1 MAVVVVTVVA
11 VLGHA
16 SMTVALVIDLAVAAG
31 RSGCSLA
38 GRRIERFP
46 RGLAVTR
53 VFLSPPEVGDEE
65 RRMFLEAFD
74 SNWIAPTGPDIDA
87 FEREMAEKTGVAHA
101 VALSSGTAALHLALL
116 LAGVERGDEVLVPS
130 LTFIASAAAVTYLG
144 AHPVFIDCSADSWN
158 LDPALVEEVLT
169 ERAAVGRLPS
179 AVDHRRPL
187 RGDSRLRGA
196 GSRCA
201 SRFDVPLI
209 EDSAEAL
216 GATHR
221 GQAAGSF
228 GVAGIFSFNG
238 NKIITTS
245 GGGMLVTHHRNWPN
259 EPAIWPLRPGSR
271 SPTSNTQPWDYN
283 YRLSNLLAALGRA
296 QLRGLDNRIERRK
309 QIDRAYL
316 EGLAGLPGITPMP
329 RTPSG
334 TSNYWL
340 TCILIDPDLFGV
352 DRECLRLALE
362 AEDIESRPTWKPLHL
377 QPAFAGVPLV
387 GPGHC
392 ARVFDQ
398 GLCLPTGSALSPDDQ
413 SRVIETI
420 AAVGRL

>member
-1 MAVVVVTVVA
+1 M
-11 VLGHA
+11 
-16 SMTVALVIDLAVAAG
+16 
-31 RSGCSLA
+31 
-38 GRRIERFP
+38 
-46 RGLAVTR
+46 TR

-65 RRMFLEAFD
+65 RRMLLEAFD

-87 FEREMAEKTGVAHA
+87 FEREMAERIGVADA

-158 LDPALVEEVLT
+158 LDPVLVHEVLT
-169 ERAAVGRLPS
+169 EKAAVGRLPA
-179 AVDHRRPL
+179 AVITVDL
-187 RGDSRLRGA
+187 YGETADYLA
-196 GSRCA
+196 LEALCQ
-201 SRFDVPLI
+201 RFDVPLI

-245 GGGMLVTHHRNWPN
+245 GGGMLVT
-259 EPAIWPLRPGSR
+259 R
-271 SPTSNTQPWDYN
+271 SPQLAERARHLATQAREPVSHFEHATVGFN

-296 QLRGLDNRIERRK
+296 QLRGLDNRVERRK

-316 EGLAGLPGITPMP
+316 DGLAGLPGISPMP
-329 RTPSG
+329 RTPFG

-340 TCILIDPDLFGV
+340 TCILIDPDLFGA

-362 AEDIESRPTWKPLHL
+362 TADIESRPTWKPLHL
-377 QPAFAGVPLV
+377 QPAFTGIPLV

-413 SRVIETI
+413 SRVIEII